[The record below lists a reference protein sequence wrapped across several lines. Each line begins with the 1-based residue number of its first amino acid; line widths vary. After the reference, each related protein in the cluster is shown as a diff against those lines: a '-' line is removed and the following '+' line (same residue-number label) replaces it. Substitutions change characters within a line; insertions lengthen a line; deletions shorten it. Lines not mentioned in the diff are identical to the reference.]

1 MTGSG
6 QKELLS
12 RHILLRKSAFHGGG
26 VGGVVCVCVCV
37 HSVTHSCP
45 TLCDPMDCSPPGSSV
60 RWISQARILEG
71 YGLAI
76 LKLLSVY
83 TMIKQIN
90 KYTVDNE
97 SQVSHCRR
105 KQFQRSREKAKT
117 NL

>member
-1 MTGSG
+1 M
-6 QKELLS
+6 
-12 RHILLRKSAFHGGG
+12 RACVRAC
-26 VGGVVCVCVCV
+26 VCVCVCV

-60 RWISQARILEG
+60 HWISQARILEG